1 VCGASAAIVD
11 LDEEMTRVVVPVRVQ
26 GVARWTAVLASS
38 AGGSTRD
45 KSCGIGGDAQDS
57 ALVRVQDA
65 EAQGDN
71 GGSLVRVWVS
81 SARMLLVN
89 YFMLLL
95 GWRALWDLSS

>member
-1 VCGASAAIVD
+1 MCAASAAIVD

-26 GVARWTAVLASS
+26 GVARWTAVL
-38 AGGSTRD
+38 
-45 KSCGIGGDAQDS
+45 DS

-89 YFMLLL
+89 YCMLLL